1 MIPIGSII
9 GFTYTP
15 ITLPTVP
22 KVDPFYVIAKMIS
35 YLPTNGSLKFMAVY
49 SYEGFPVGIHTII
62 TQPDAV
68 ILYDNETEF
77 LNDNPEYAI

>member
-15 ITLPTVP
+15 IALPTLP
-22 KVDPFYVIAKMIS
+22 KVEPFYVIAKAVS
-35 YLPTNGSLKFMAVY
+35 YLPTDGSLKFMAIY

-62 TQPDAV
+62 TPLNAV
-68 ILYDNETEF
+68 ILYYNETEF

>member
-15 ITLPTVP
+15 VTLPTVP
-22 KVDPFYVIAKMIS
+22 SVEPFYVIAKLVH
-35 YLPTNGSLKFMAVY
+35 YLTNNNALKFISIY

-62 TQPDAV
+62 LRSDAV
-68 ILYDNETEF
+68 ILYDNESEF
-77 LNDNPEYAI
+77 LNANPEYAI

>member
-15 ITLPTVP
+15 IALPTVP
-22 KVDPFYVIAKMIS
+22 KQEPFYVIAKMVS
-35 YLPTNGSLKFMAVY
+35 YLPTDGFLRFMSIY

-62 TQPDAV
+62 TQSDAV

-77 LNDNPEYAI
+77 FNANPEYAI

>member
-15 ITLPTVP
+15 VALPTVP
-22 KVDPFYVIAKMIS
+22 ELKPFYVIAKIVS
-35 YLPTNGSLKFMAVY
+35 YLPTINSLRFMTIY

-62 TQPDAV
+62 TPLNAV

-77 LNDNPEYAI
+77 LNANPEYAI

>member
-15 ITLPTVP
+15 VALPTVP
-22 KVDPFYVIAKMIS
+22 ELEPFYVIAKMMS
-35 YLPTNGSLKFMAVY
+35 YLPTTNSLRFMTIY
-49 SYEGFPVGIHTII
+49 SYEGFPAGIHTII
-62 TQPDAV
+62 ARPDAV

-77 LNDNPEYAI
+77 LNANPEYAI

>member
-1 MIPIGSII
+1 MIPIGVII

-15 ITLPTVP
+15 VALPTVP
-22 KVDPFYVIAKMIS
+22 RLESFYVIAKVIS
-35 YLPTNGSLKFMAVY
+35 YLPNNGSIKFMPIY

-62 TQPDAV
+62 ARPDAV

-77 LNDNPEYAI
+77 LNANPEYAI